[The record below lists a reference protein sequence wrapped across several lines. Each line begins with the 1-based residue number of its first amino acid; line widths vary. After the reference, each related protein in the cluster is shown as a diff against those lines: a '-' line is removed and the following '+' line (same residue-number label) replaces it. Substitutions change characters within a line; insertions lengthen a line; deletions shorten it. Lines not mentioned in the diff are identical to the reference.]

1 MKKLFLL
8 IALVGTLTNIAK
20 AQQIHQLSQYMLN
33 DFAYN
38 PAVAG
43 SNDKFITKFIF
54 RKQWTGVEGS
64 PTTGVLSVHGNLSP
78 EKKIGLGAILYSD
91 VTGPTRRSGIQLA
104 YAYHLPI
111 SLDRTTYLGMGLS
124 ASIMQYG
131 IKFDE
136 LILQQNDDPQIGS
149 AAATKIG
156 ADANL
161 GLYLKN
167 PNYWVGV
174 SANQLFASKFKFDGN
189 TENIQN
195 ARHIYL
201 TGGYRYLVNDNF
213 ALTPALLAKLVK
225 ANRPQAEI
233 NLRGAY
239 IDTNNSNE
247 YWLGVAYR
255 TEDAVSI
262 LAGLDLG
269 MGFNFAYSY
278 DITTSKLNTV
288 SNGSHE
294 ISLGYNFAI
303 VK

>member
-1 MKKLFLL
+1 MKKLFFL
-8 IALVGTLTNIAK
+8 IALVAILTNIAK

-43 SNDKFITKFIF
+43 SSDKFISKFIF
-54 RKQWTGVEGS
+54 RKQWTGVEGA

-91 VTGPTRRSGIQLA
+91 VTGPTRRSGVQLA

-111 SLDRTTYLGMGLS
+111 SLDRTTYLGMGLG

-136 LILQQNDDPQIGS
+136 LILQQGDDPQIGS

-213 ALTPALLAKLVK
+213 ALTPALLAKFVK

-239 IDTNNSNE
+239 IDANNSNE
-247 YWLGVAYR
+247 YWLGLAYR
-255 TEDAVSI
+255 TEDALSV
-262 LAGLDLG
+262 LVGLDLG

>member
-1 MKKLFLL
+1 
-8 IALVGTLTNIAK
+8 
-20 AQQIHQLSQYMLN
+20 
-33 DFAYN
+33 
-38 PAVAG
+38 
-43 SNDKFITKFIF
+43 
-54 RKQWTGVEGS
+54 
-64 PTTGVLSVHGNLSP
+64 
-78 EKKIGLGAILYSD
+78 
-91 VTGPTRRSGIQLA
+91 
-104 YAYHLPI
+104 
-111 SLDRTTYLGMGLS
+111 
-124 ASIMQYG
+124 MQYG

-213 ALTPALLAKLVK
+213 ALTPALLAKFVK